1 MTQFVAGNGSFSAD
15 GNGAAID
22 FPGGTGTLQANYT
35 SGTGTLTLH
44 VSLDGGTTYNSGG
57 SSVQLTGSGLFNF
70 TLPPCKIRAV
80 MSGSATPV
88 VQYWIGVPTSG

>member
-1 MTQFVAGNGSFSAD
+1 MTQFVAGQGAFSGDA
-15 GNGAAID
+15 NGAAHD

-35 SGTGTLTLH
+35 SGTGTLTMH

-70 TLPPCKIRAV
+70 TLPPCKVRMV
-80 MSGSATPV
+80 MSASASPV
-88 VQYWIGVPTSG
+88 VQYWLGAPTSA